1 MRHAGRV
8 RYRGVWGA
16 VATVSVLVGTA
27 VMPTVVGPSG
37 GARAVADVTA
47 RHGPVR
53 APAQATPFGTSA
65 VPQPT
70 DTETEDTPSPQPP
83 DPSLSPPFVK
93 VERGET
99 FTVTGTDFA
108 CSAEGDTAAGPLTFS
123 VEGRAPVEL
132 SVDDTGTFEQRVVV
146 PEDATPGVYGTTA
159 RCADVEGPTAQAE
172 FEVVEPVRPRPRPE
186 ITLSPDSGAPSSPL
200 TIDGTDFV
208 CDEGSGV
215 DLLWDGKFV
224 AAGTPDENGSLN
236 SSITVPSTAEEGRHE
251 VTAACGSP
259 AETRDTDTFTVE
271 PREVVVTPSG
281 VPHDVTLHITDHPV
295 ACTRGHIVIGGHRL
309 DTWLDRDSFEGNV
322 RPGHWEFIDLHA
334 HLPDD
339 LKGRLGVELTC
350 AGRSRERA
358 GEITLPTSEELTFF
372 ALPLGSTGH
381 HEGDRGAITP
391 PPTDRAGSPG
401 PSPSA
406 STSRGH
412 PTGGASHSSGAS
424 GKPHHS
430 EHEGP
435 DDPAKGHDQA
445 DAGLVGSLHTPADV
459 SWKLKDV
466 AGSAAMA
473 AWFLVLVLLLE
484 RAFPSQ
490 LADNALTRWWRRLRE
505 RRARRTGRSWR
516 ISTPGWVTM
525 CGFALLGGSLAVW
538 ADAGTGWS
546 GSTAIKIV
554 GAAAGMLII
563 LVAYEKTKDSLLHP
577 ARGPV
582 TSQLK
587 VIPAGLLLAVAMTAM
602 SRVLEFP
609 VPYVYGLVAVY
620 IAAGVRPSGGGTRP
634 GGTERGQAVL
644 IGGICVLAAAV
655 LVWVLGAP
663 LIASARTEH
672 AAPGSLPYV
681 AAYAVGLAAVAG
693 IEVVVFGL
701 LPLSGMDGRHLKEWN
716 KPAWYALYL
725 TGLFFFFHV
734 LLSTLHPGVGSD
746 LVADAD
752 LRWCTV
758 VVATGLFLLAW
769 VLSLV
774 LRWHVAR
781 VERQPAPAG

>member
-1 MRHAGRV
+1 M
-8 RYRGVWGA
+8 
-16 VATVSVLVGTA
+16 
-27 VMPTVVGPSG
+27 
-37 GARAVADVTA
+37 
-47 RHGPVR
+47 
-53 APAQATPFGTSA
+53 
-65 VPQPT
+65 
-70 DTETEDTPSPQPP
+70 
-83 DPSLSPPFVK
+83 SPPFVK
-93 VERGET
+93 VKQGQT
-99 FTVTGTDFA
+99 FTVSGTHFA
-108 CSAEGDTAAGPLTFS
+108 CSAEGDGTAAGPLTFS
-123 VEGRAPVEL
+123 VEGQAPVEL
-132 SVDDTGTFEQRVVV
+132 LVDDTGTFDQPVVV
-146 PEDATPGVYGTTA
+146 PEDATPGVYEMTA

-172 FEVVEPVRPRPRPE
+172 FEVAEPSRPRPRPE
-186 ITLSPDSGAPSSPL
+186 ITLSSDSGAPSTPL
-200 TIDGTDFV
+200 TIGGTDFV

-215 DLLWDGKFV
+215 DLLWDGELV
-224 AAGTPDENGSLN
+224 EEGTPDENGSLN
-236 SSITVPSTAEEGRHE
+236 SSITVPSTAEKGRHE
-251 VTAACGSP
+251 VTAACGRP
-259 AETRDTDTFTVE
+259 AETRDSGTFTVE
-271 PREVVVTPSG
+271 PPEVVVTPSG
-281 VPHDVTLHITDHPV
+281 VPHDVTIHITDHPV
-295 ACTRGHIVIGGHRL
+295 ACTRGDIVIGGHRL
-309 DTWLDRDSFEGNV
+309 DTWLDRDSFEGNA
-322 RPGHWEFIDLHA
+322 RAGQWEFIDLHA

-339 LKGRLGVELTC
+339 LKGRLSVELTC
-350 AGRSRERA
+350 PGLSREKA

-372 ALPLGSTGH
+372 ALPQGSTGH
-381 HEGDRGAITP
+381 HEGGRGAITP
-391 PPTDRAGSPG
+391 PPTGGTDSPG

-412 PTGGASHSSGAS
+412 PTGGASHPSGAS
-424 GKPHHS
+424 GKPGHVGHQD
-430 EHEGP
+430 P
-435 DDPAKGHDQA
+435 DDPAEDHDKPVS
-445 DAGLVGSLHTPADV
+445 GLVGSLHTPADV

-490 LADNALTRWWRRLRE
+490 LADNALTRWWRRRRE
-505 RRARRTGRSWR
+505 ERARRARRTGRSRR
-516 ISTPGWVTM
+516 ISMPGWVTM

-577 ARGPV
+577 PQGAI

-602 SRVLEFP
+602 SRFLEFP

-620 IAAGVRPSGGGTRP
+620 IAAGVRPSGGGTPP
-634 GGTERGQAVL
+634 GGTRRGQAVL

-663 LIASARTEH
+663 LIAAARTEH

-701 LPLSGMDGRHLKEWN
+701 LPLSGMDGRHLKDWS

-746 LVADAD
+746 RVADAD

-781 VERQPAPAG
+781 VERQPSPAV